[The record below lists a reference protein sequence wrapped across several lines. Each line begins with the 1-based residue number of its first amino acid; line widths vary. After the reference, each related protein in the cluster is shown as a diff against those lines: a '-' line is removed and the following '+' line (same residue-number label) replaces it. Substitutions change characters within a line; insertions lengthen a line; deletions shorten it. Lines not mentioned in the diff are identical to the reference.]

1 MKAPPSIAFLTYKGA
16 VMHPQWKDTNIKMDI
31 NKRTLLA
38 LNDPENWNGLCL
50 PLIKRVKTEVLGK
63 QTGVAIES
71 MVSSRFII
79 YRYANMFA
87 DPTTWKGRG
96 ILTAE
101 EIVAEGWEV
110 D

>member
-1 MKAPPSIAFLTYKGA
+1 
-16 VMHPQWKDTNIKMDI
+16 MHPQWKDTNIKMDI

-50 PLIKRVKTEVLGK
+50 PLIKRVKTEVFGK
-63 QTGVAIES
+63 QTGLAIATLDNTQPIL
-71 MVSSRFII
+71 VL
-79 YRYANMFA
+79 YRDANMFA
-87 DPTTWKGRG
+87 DPMTWKGRS